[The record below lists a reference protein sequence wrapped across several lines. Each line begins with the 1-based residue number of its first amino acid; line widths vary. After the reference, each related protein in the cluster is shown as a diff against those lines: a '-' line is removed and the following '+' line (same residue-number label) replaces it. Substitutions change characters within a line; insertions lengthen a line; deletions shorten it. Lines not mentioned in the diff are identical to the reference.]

1 MIAFS
6 ITGKG
11 VPASPKTKKVDILDP
26 EDAASMFGGGGG
38 VKDMFSALLSDE
50 DEREEQEVLQKV
62 RRQLGKSE
70 ASAAPRTMERSQ
82 VNGSQGNPVGKP
94 VISKEEADDMLNRL
108 DNLTDEEVE
117 RVFAK
122 MRQSIA
128 SAAKERLG
136 ASIEERRSSMKPPPR
151 AAPQDPEVRRRYEK
165 ELSAIESELESIYRD
180 PLKVWEE
187 IMLNPDKYLGKEDPK
202 GIEDEELQ

>member
-1 MIAFS
+1 
-6 ITGKG
+6 
-11 VPASPKTKKVDILDP
+11 
-26 EDAASMFGGGGG
+26 MFGAGGG
-38 VKDMFSALLSDE
+38 VKDMFSALLNDE
-50 DEREEQEVLQKV
+50 DEREEQEVLQNMK
-62 RRQLGKSE
+62 RQLGKRETSSAARREERTE
-70 ASAAPRTMERSQ
+70 ASNAIANAVSR
-82 VNGSQGNPVGKP
+82 P
-94 VISKEEADDMLNRL
+94 VISKEDADDMLNRL

>member
-1 MIAFS
+1 
-6 ITGKG
+6 
-11 VPASPKTKKVDILDP
+11 
-26 EDAASMFGGGGG
+26 MFGGGGD
-38 VKDMFSALLSDE
+38 VKDMFSALLNDE
-50 DEREEQEVLQKV
+50 DEREEQEVLEKV
-62 RRQLGKSE
+62 KRQLAKSGAGPATTNE
-70 ASAAPRTMERSQ
+70 KSQ
-82 VNGSQGNPVGKP
+82 TKSSLTSVMSRP

-117 RVFAK
+117 RVFTK

-128 SAAKERLG
+128 SAAKERLE
-136 ASIEERRSSMKPPPR
+136 ASIEERRSNLKPPSR
-151 AAPQDPEVRRRYEK
+151 VAPQDPEVRKRYDK
-165 ELSAIESELESIYRD
+165 ELSAIENELESMYKD